1 MTRTMPFIAALGAAL
16 SMLSAPSI
24 AAADMSPL
32 GVWIDHSGRGAVE
45 IKSCGTA
52 LCGYVVAVKNDRDT
66 KGCGKQIIGGAKAAS
81 NNLWEGGW
89 IYSPERRKTYDV
101 ELKPL
106 NDGTLRV
113 VGFAGIKMF
122 SRTMIWKPAPAD
134 LKRCD
139 SSEEIAAVTP
149 APKTSAATKAT
160 KAPTSEPVTATP
172 PLPAPKPAET
182 ATTEPAPKAATD
194 AATTPSAPAEITEPS
209 AAAPA
214 TANDDSSDVAAAESA
229 EDNGPPTARE
239 KGLDLGGLNLEKIL
253 TKTADGKCKIDLP
266 WVKVTVDCNAD

>member
-1 MTRTMPFIAALGAAL
+1 MPFIAALGAAL

-139 SSEEIAAVTP
+139 SSEEIAAVAP
-149 APKTSAATKAT
+149 APKTSAATKA
-160 KAPTSEPVTATP
+160 PTAEPVTATP

-214 TANDDSSDVAAAESA
+214 TANDDSSDVAEAESA